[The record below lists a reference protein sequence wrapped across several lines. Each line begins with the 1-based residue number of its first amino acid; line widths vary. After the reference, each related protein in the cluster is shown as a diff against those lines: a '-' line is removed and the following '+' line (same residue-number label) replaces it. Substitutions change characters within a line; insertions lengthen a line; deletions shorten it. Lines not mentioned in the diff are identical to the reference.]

1 MASLNETIAKNIR
14 KRLAELNEKQGYL
27 SEKLGTTR
35 ESVSMT
41 LKNLADGKSI
51 TTKKLEEIAKALGLQ
66 TEELLK
72 E

>member
-27 SEKLGTTR
+27 SEKLGITR
-35 ESVSMT
+35 ESVSIT
-41 LKNLADGKSI
+41 LKNLAEGKSI
-51 TTKKLEEIAKALGLQ
+51 TTKKLEEIAKALELQ

-72 E
+72 G